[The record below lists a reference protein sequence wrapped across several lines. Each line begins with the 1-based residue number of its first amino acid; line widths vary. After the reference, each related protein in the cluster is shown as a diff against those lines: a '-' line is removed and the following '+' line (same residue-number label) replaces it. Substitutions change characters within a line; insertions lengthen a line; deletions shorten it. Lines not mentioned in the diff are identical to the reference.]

1 MRDPYCGERKGRSD
15 GDLIRCTSN
24 LSLNLVEQVHGIT
37 NLSVELTEVVEVA
50 LDLFNGEIDQHAC
63 DLRSSL
69 VTHELF
75 DILVDEL
82 TNDSLVV
89 GVLRDYSGE
98 VAETLLVVG
107 VDQGIS
113 VKERCL
119 GAALHACGDNLLGNG
134 LNGNNWLL
142 NLVVLSVVLN
152 GSSVVV
158 LISTLEVLSRSS
170 LLLVASI
177 VLESTLR
184 SILVVE
190 VAVVL
195 EWHASIELL
204 LHQE

>member
-1 MRDPYCGERKGRSD
+1 MRDPYGSERRGRSD
-15 GDLIRCTSN
+15 SDLGRSANN
-24 LSLNLVEQVHGIT
+24 LTLNLDKQVHGIT
-37 NLSVELTEVVEVA
+37 DLRVELLEVIQVA
-50 LDLFNGEIDQHAC
+50 LDLFNREIDQHAC
-63 DLRSSL
+63 DLGSSL
-69 VTHELF
+69 LTDELF

-82 TNDSLVV
+82 TDDSLVV
-89 GVLRDYSGE
+89 RVLRDYSWE

-107 VDQGIS
+107 VDQGIR
-113 VKERCL
+113 VGERCL
-119 GAALHACGDNLLGNG
+119 GTALHACGDNLLGNG

-152 GSSVVV
+152 WSSVVV
-158 LISTLEVLSRSS
+158 LISTLIVLSRSS